1 MYNEVVSSGET
12 HFDSGDLKPSGQT
25 EALLSQ
31 LKEKNS
37 SGSGMGS
44 NFLSMVTMRGQCW
57 QNSEDKYFCFAE
69 VNLLRQDLCF

>member
-1 MYNEVVSSGET
+1 MYNEVVSSGER

-44 NFLSMVTMRGQCW
+44 NFFNHGNYAWAVLAKQ
-57 QNSEDKYFCFAE
+57 
-69 VNLLRQDLCF
+69 